1 MPTGDFDALH
11 AAYAD
16 ARLRESEA
24 LVKMLKA
31 EKAAAAAQKAHAKAE
46 EACDAA
52 RNRWLTAY
60 RAATEGDGEDGS
72 E

>member
-1 MPTGDFDALH
+1 MAVTDLEALGD
-11 AAYAD
+11 AYD
-16 ARLRESEA
+16 EARLRETEA
-24 LVKMLKA
+24 RLKMLKA
-31 EKAAAAAQKAHAKAE
+31 EKAAKTARAAHAKAE
-46 EACDAA
+46 KACDAA

>member
-1 MPTGDFDALH
+1 MSTSDLEALGD
-11 AAYAD
+11 AYD
-16 ARLRESEA
+16 EARLRETEA
-24 LVKMLKA
+24 RLKMLKA
-31 EKAAAAAQKAHAKAE
+31 EKAAKTARAAHAKAE

-60 RAATEGDGEDGS
+60 RPAAGGDDGS